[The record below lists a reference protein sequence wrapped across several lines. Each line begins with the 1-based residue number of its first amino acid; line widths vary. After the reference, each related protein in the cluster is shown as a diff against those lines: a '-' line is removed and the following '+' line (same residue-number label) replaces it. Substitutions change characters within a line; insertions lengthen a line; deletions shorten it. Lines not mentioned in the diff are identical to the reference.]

1 MATNLSPLAIA
12 SKGEPWGTSLQGY
25 VKTTFAALVATMGK
39 PHECNGDKVTV
50 QWCWKLENGESFTV
64 YDWKQCSTPK
74 GEYQWHIGGHSEAA
88 LAAFQRFTGL
98 RPASMTEFAWK
109 A

>member
-1 MATNLSPLAIA
+1 MIANISPLAIA

-39 PHECNGDKVTV
+39 PHAYECYKITV
-50 QWCWKLENGESFTV
+50 EWCWKLENGESFTV
-64 YDWKQCSTPK
+64 YDWKQTSTPK
-74 GEYQWHIGGHSEAA
+74 GEHQWHIGGHSEAA

-98 RPASMTEFAWK
+98 APTK